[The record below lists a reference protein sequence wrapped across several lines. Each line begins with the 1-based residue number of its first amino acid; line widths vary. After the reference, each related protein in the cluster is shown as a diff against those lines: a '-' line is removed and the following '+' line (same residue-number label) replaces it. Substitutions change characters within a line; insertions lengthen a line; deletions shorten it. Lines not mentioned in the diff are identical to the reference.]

1 MDEKL
6 REILEKDNDNWS
18 VMEILGLIKDDVKKD
33 REEVEANAD

>member
-6 REILEKDNDNWS
+6 IEILEKDNDNWS